1 MQQIEKM
8 SVSSLVFFAAT
19 LLNFAFQ
26 ANGLVYR
33 TNDAIIMEGE
43 TIFLEI

>member
-1 MQQIEKM
+1 MEQIEKM
-8 SVSSLVFFAAT
+8 SVSSLVFFAT
-19 LLNFAFQ
+19 LLNFVFQ
-26 ANGLVYR
+26 ANGLVYQ